1 MKYTLMKNVAKEK
14 IYLYSQIEIN
24 ANKWSSCMGERKIVD
39 HLDIFEGENNV
50 MITTTVSCGLEL
62 VDAVDDYIK
71 QGFTVA
77 SSSSGGTNIQ
87 VYLVKQ
93 N

>member
-1 MKYTLMKNVAKEK
+1 
-14 IYLYSQIEIN
+14 
-24 ANKWSSCMGERKIVD
+24 
-39 HLDIFEGENNV
+39 
-50 MITTTVSCGLEL
+50 MITATVSCGLEL

-77 SSSSGGTNIQ
+77 SSSGGTNIQ

>member
-1 MKYTLMKNVAKEK
+1 
-14 IYLYSQIEIN
+14 
-24 ANKWSSCMGERKIVD
+24 MGEPKIVD
-39 HLDIFEGENNV
+39 HLGIFKGENNV

-62 VDAVDDYIK
+62 EDAVDDYIK

>member
-1 MKYTLMKNVAKEK
+1 
-14 IYLYSQIEIN
+14 
-24 ANKWSSCMGERKIVD
+24 MGERKIIE
-39 HLDIFEGENNV
+39 HLDIFEGDNNV

-71 QGFTVA
+71 KGFTVV

-87 VYLVKQ
+87 VYLVKPI
-93 N
+93 

>member
-1 MKYTLMKNVAKEK
+1 
-14 IYLYSQIEIN
+14 
-24 ANKWSSCMGERKIVD
+24 MGERKIVD

-71 QGFTVA
+71 RGFTIA

-87 VYLVKQ
+87 VYLVRQ

>member
-1 MKYTLMKNVAKEK
+1 
-14 IYLYSQIEIN
+14 
-24 ANKWSSCMGERKIVD
+24 MGERKIVD
-39 HLDIFEGENNV
+39 HLYIFEGENNV

-62 VDAVDDYIK
+62 VDAVDDYIE

-87 VYLVKQ
+87 VYLVRQ

>member
-1 MKYTLMKNVAKEK
+1 
-14 IYLYSQIEIN
+14 
-24 ANKWSSCMGERKIVD
+24 MGARKIVD

-77 SSSSGGTNIQ
+77 SSNSGGTNIQ
-87 VYLVKQ
+87 VYLVRQ

>member
-1 MKYTLMKNVAKEK
+1 
-14 IYLYSQIEIN
+14 
-24 ANKWSSCMGERKIVD
+24 MGERKIVD

-62 VDAVDDYIK
+62 VDAVDDYIE

-77 SSSSGGTNIQ
+77 SSSSCLLYTSDAADE
-87 VYLVKQ
+87 
-93 N
+93 

>member
-1 MKYTLMKNVAKEK
+1 
-14 IYLYSQIEIN
+14 
-24 ANKWSSCMGERKIVD
+24 MGERKIVD

-71 QGFTVA
+71 QDIVP
-77 SSSSGGTNIQ
+77 SWI
-87 VYLVKQ
+87 
-93 N
+93 

>member
-1 MKYTLMKNVAKEK
+1 
-14 IYLYSQIEIN
+14 
-24 ANKWSSCMGERKIVD
+24 MGERKIVD

-71 QGFTVA
+71 QGFTGA
-77 SSSSGGTNIQ
+77 SSSSGGTNIH
-87 VYLVKQ
+87 VYLV
-93 N
+93 

>member
-1 MKYTLMKNVAKEK
+1 
-14 IYLYSQIEIN
+14 
-24 ANKWSSCMGERKIVD
+24 MGERKIID
-39 HLDIFEGENNV
+39 HLDVFEGENNV
-50 MITTTVSCGLEL
+50 MITTTISCGLEL
-62 VDAVDDYIK
+62 VDAVDGYIK

>member
-1 MKYTLMKNVAKEK
+1 
-14 IYLYSQIEIN
+14 
-24 ANKWSSCMGERKIVD
+24 MGERKIVD
-39 HLDIFEGENNV
+39 LLDIFEGENNV

-62 VDAVDDYIK
+62 VDAVDEYIK

-87 VYLVKQ
+87 VYLVRQ

>member
-1 MKYTLMKNVAKEK
+1 M
-14 IYLYSQIEIN
+14 S
-24 ANKWSSCMGERKIVD
+24 ERKIIE

-71 QGFTVA
+71 EGFTVV

-87 VYLVKQ
+87 VYLVRPL
-93 N
+93 

>member
-1 MKYTLMKNVAKEK
+1 
-14 IYLYSQIEIN
+14 
-24 ANKWSSCMGERKIVD
+24 MGERKIIE

-71 QGFTVA
+71 KGFTVV

-87 VYLVKQ
+87 VYLVRPL
-93 N
+93 

>member
-1 MKYTLMKNVAKEK
+1 
-14 IYLYSQIEIN
+14 
-24 ANKWSSCMGERKIVD
+24 MGERKIIE
-39 HLDIFEGENNV
+39 HLDIFEGDNNV

-71 QGFTVA
+71 MGFTVV

-87 VYLVKQ
+87 VYLVKPI
-93 N
+93 

>member
-1 MKYTLMKNVAKEK
+1 
-14 IYLYSQIEIN
+14 
-24 ANKWSSCMGERKIVD
+24 MGERKIVD
-39 HLDIFEGENNV
+39 HLGIFESENNV

-87 VYLVKQ
+87 VYLVRQ

>member
-1 MKYTLMKNVAKEK
+1 M
-14 IYLYSQIEIN
+14 S
-24 ANKWSSCMGERKIVD
+24 ERKIID
-39 HLDIFEGENNV
+39 HLDVFEGENNV
-50 MITTTVSCGLEL
+50 MITTTISCGLEL
-62 VDAVDDYIK
+62 VDAVDEYIE

-87 VYLVKQ
+87 VYLVKR

>member
-1 MKYTLMKNVAKEK
+1 
-14 IYLYSQIEIN
+14 
-24 ANKWSSCMGERKIVD
+24 MGERKIVD
-39 HLDIFEGENNV
+39 HLDIFEGKNNV
-50 MITTTVSCGLEL
+50 IITTTVSCGLEL
-62 VDAVDDYIK
+62 VDAVDDYIE

-87 VYLVKQ
+87 VYLVRQ

>member
-1 MKYTLMKNVAKEK
+1 
-14 IYLYSQIEIN
+14 
-24 ANKWSSCMGERKIVD
+24 MGERKIIE
-39 HLDIFEGENNV
+39 HLGIFEGENNV

-71 QGFTVA
+71 EGFTVV

-87 VYLVKQ
+87 VYLVKPL
-93 N
+93 

>member
-1 MKYTLMKNVAKEK
+1 
-14 IYLYSQIEIN
+14 
-24 ANKWSSCMGERKIVD
+24 
-39 HLDIFEGENNV
+39 V

-71 QGFTVA
+71 EGFTVV

-87 VYLVKQ
+87 VYLVKPL
-93 N
+93 

>member
-1 MKYTLMKNVAKEK
+1 M
-14 IYLYSQIEIN
+14 S
-24 ANKWSSCMGERKIVD
+24 ERKIIE
-39 HLDIFEGENNV
+39 HLDIFEGDNKV

-71 QGFTVA
+71 NGFTVV

-87 VYLVKQ
+87 VYLVKPL
-93 N
+93 

>member
-1 MKYTLMKNVAKEK
+1 
-14 IYLYSQIEIN
+14 
-24 ANKWSSCMGERKIVD
+24 MGERKIIE

-71 QGFTVA
+71 EGFTVV

-87 VYLVKQ
+87 VYLVKPI
-93 N
+93 

>member
-1 MKYTLMKNVAKEK
+1 
-14 IYLYSQIEIN
+14 
-24 ANKWSSCMGERKIVD
+24 MGERKIIE

-71 QGFTVA
+71 EGFTVV

-87 VYLVKQ
+87 VYLVRPL
-93 N
+93 

>member
-1 MKYTLMKNVAKEK
+1 
-14 IYLYSQIEIN
+14 
-24 ANKWSSCMGERKIVD
+24 MGERKIIE

-71 QGFTVA
+71 KGFTVV

-87 VYLVKQ
+87 VYLVKPL
-93 N
+93 

>member
-1 MKYTLMKNVAKEK
+1 
-14 IYLYSQIEIN
+14 
-24 ANKWSSCMGERKIVD
+24 MGKRKIIE

-71 QGFTVA
+71 EGFTVV

-87 VYLVKQ
+87 VYLVKPL
-93 N
+93 